1 MVRRRADFYTQRV
14 VIRNTES
21 PAEALGSLRA
31 TFRGSDFMYPSQ
43 VTPALILRARPDR
56 RADDRYIHSQAVEI
70 NGVAAIGCD
79 ISSNGIAVITVSPLT
94 IGDVVRV
101 TITDSVDF
109 AGPRTSEARVARI
122 DRRAGRLLVGLQF
135 IH

>member
-1 MVRRRADFYTQRV
+1 VN
-14 VIRNTES
+14 RNTEES
-21 PAEALGSLRA
+21 PAEGPGSLRA
-31 TFRGSDFMYPSQ
+31 TLRGSDSMFPSQ

-70 NGVAAIGCD
+70 NGVPAIGCD
-79 ISSNGIAVITVSPLT
+79 ISSKGIAVITATPVT

-101 TITDSVDF
+101 TVADSVDF
-109 AGPRTSEARVARI
+109 VGPRTTAARVARI
-122 DRRAGRLLVGLQF
+122 DRRAGRLLVGLEF

>member
-79 ISSNGIAVITVSPLT
+79 ISSNGIAVI
-94 IGDVVRV
+94 GDVVRV

>member
-1 MVRRRADFYTQRV
+1 MF
-14 VIRNTES
+14 
-21 PAEALGSLRA
+21 
-31 TFRGSDFMYPSQ
+31 PSQ

-70 NGVAAIGCD
+70 NGVPAIGCD
-79 ISSNGIAVITVSPLT
+79 ISSKGIAVITATPVT

-101 TITDSVDF
+101 TVADSVDF
-109 AGPRTSEARVARI
+109 VGPRTLAARVARI
-122 DRRAGRLLVGLQF
+122 DRRAGRLLAGLEF